1 MKIAPFALGRYFA
14 KHEFTARYLLS
25 SSDCEALHMSDLL
38 AMADSETKRM
48 WEGLRLGYTE
58 SLGHPVLREAISDVY
73 DGIEPEEV
81 LVVVPEEGIFL
92 LMHALL
98 EPGDHVVCT
107 FPAYQSLYEVSR
119 SIGCEVS
126 TWVPDEERGWR
137 FDVGELE
144 QMFRSD
150 TKLVVANFPHNPTG
164 YIPSKEDFGSL
175 VDLVRRRGSYLLT
188 DEMFRFLE
196 VEEGATL
203 PSGCEV
209 YDRALS
215 LFGLSKTFGLPGLRM
230 GWVVSRN
237 KEVLERMAVLKDYTT
252 ICHSAPSEV
261 LAIMALR
268 NKKTIIGQQLN
279 RVHRNI
285 AVLESFFSDYGDC
298 LRWNRPVGS
307 SICFPR
313 LLVKQSASVFCEEL
327 ARETGIMLV
336 PSSLFHFG
344 DNHVRIGFGREDMP
358 EVIRRFASYIDQ
370 CFR

>member
-14 KHEFTARYLLS
+14 RHEFTARYLLS
-25 SSDCEALHMSDLL
+25 SSDCEALQMSELL
-38 AMADSETKRM
+38 AMADSETRRM
-48 WEGLRLGYTE
+48 WDGLRLGYTE
-58 SLGHPVLREAISDVY
+58 SLGHPVLRDAVSDVY
-73 DGIEPEEV
+73 DGIEPNEV

-107 FPAYQSLYEVSR
+107 FPAYQSLHEVSR

-126 TWVPDEERGWR
+126 TWEPDEERGWR
-137 FDVGELE
+137 FDLGELE
-144 QMFRSD
+144 QMLRAD

-164 YIPSKEDFGSL
+164 TIPSKEDFGAL
-175 VDLVRRRGSYLLT
+175 VDMVRRRGIYLLT

-203 PSGCEV
+203 PSGCEL
-209 YDRALS
+209 YERAIS

-237 KEVLERMAVLKDYTT
+237 RELLERMAILKDYTT
-252 ICHSAPSEV
+252 ICHNAPSEI
-261 LAIMALR
+261 LAIIALR
-268 NKKTIIGQQLN
+268 NRDTIIDRQLK

-313 LLVKQSASVFCEEL
+313 LLVEETASVFCEEL
-327 ARETGIMLV
+327 VRETGIMLV

-358 EVIRRFASYIDQ
+358 EVIRRFASYLDR